1 MEETTEK
8 CPICLEDFNT
18 DDPDKTPYR
27 TCEHGHFG
35 CKDCIESLIGSN
47 YTNHSNVSITTNISD
62 SSIKLVCQYDEIAE
76 NSLPPCSKCSM
87 CRNPIKY
94 DFKKLRRNNQSW
106 GVENTFTFHRDR
118 YFEEK
123 INNPPIDTTSRE
135 RVYKKKIEELRLMNK
150 KKEETNIQNKKVI
163 EYLKSAIGLLNYNG
177 REKLKVDIHD
187 FDSNPAVEIKD
198 SSGTIILIVSNPPY
212 RGNEI
217 VQSLMGR
224 GLRN

>member
-1 MEETTEK
+1 MDETTEK

-27 TCEHGHFG
+27 ICDKSHFICKG
-35 CKDCIESLIGSN
+35 CIKPFIESN
-47 YTNHSNVSITTNISD
+47 YTNRSNVSITTNISD
-62 SSIKLVCQYDEIAE
+62 SAIKLVCQYDGIGE
-76 NSLPPCSKCSM
+76 NSLPHCSKCPK
-87 CRNPIKY
+87 CRYPIKY
-94 DFKKLRRNNQSW
+94 DFTRKLRRNNQSR

-135 RVYKKKIEELRLMNK
+135 RVYIKKIEELRLMNK

-177 REKLKVDIHD
+177 REKLKVYIHD
-187 FDSNPAVEIKD
+187 FDSNLTVGIKD
-198 SSGTIILIVSNPPY
+198 SSGTIISVSNPPY
-212 RGNEI
+212 
-217 VQSLMGR
+217 SS
-224 GLRN
+224 

>member
-1 MEETTEK
+1 MDETTEK

-94 DFKKLRRNNQSW
+94 DFKKLRRNNQTW
-106 GVENTFTFHRDR
+106 GVENTFIFHRDR

-123 INNPPIDTTSRE
+123 INNPHIDTTSRE
-135 RVYKKKIEELRLMNK
+135 RVYIKKIEELRLMNK
-150 KKEETNIQNKKVI
+150 KKEETNMQNKITIKFLESAI
-163 EYLKSAIGLLNYNG
+163 ITYKWKENYYKLKEYLNE
-177 REKLKVDIHD
+177 RQ
-187 FDSNPAVEIKD
+187 
-198 SSGTIILIVSNPPY
+198 SSVVISNPPY